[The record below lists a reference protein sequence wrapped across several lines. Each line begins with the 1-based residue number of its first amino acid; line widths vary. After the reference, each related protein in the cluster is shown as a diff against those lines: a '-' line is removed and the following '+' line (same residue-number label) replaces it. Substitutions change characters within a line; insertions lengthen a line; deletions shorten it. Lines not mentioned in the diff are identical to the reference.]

1 MEDPGF
7 AQRRSGSRCR
17 AAAALLAL
25 AAATAAAA
33 TTASTATTA
42 TTAADFTVLVQGQP
56 AGHLKVTADAAAR
69 SIGTDFSYRNNGR
82 GPDIRETIRLDE
94 RGQPTAYEAAGKL
107 TYGAT
112 LKERFE
118 LHGGRAKWTSHADTG
133 DEAAGDDFVFA
144 PLEAS
149 AAYADRMVRF
159 ALARG
164 GSVTTIS
171 GVRLGVEIV
180 ARWTP
185 EPAVVAAAG
194 AAVPD
199 RSAAAPGPLA
209 LVAVTGLSEVP
220 QYQWIRDDGSH
231 AFFAFGWPGFAIV
244 EKGYESL
251 APELVK
257 RATQAGDERFGVL
270 RRRLAM
276 PLEGLTLVRAVRWF
290 DAPAARMRGPSDVWL
305 YDGRIA
311 AVTPPGALA
320 GARPEQ
326 VIDGAGRTLLPGLWD
341 MHGHSWAGSCL
352 MQLAG
357 GVTGVRDPGSQ
368 NDHMQRLRGQ
378 QQRGEIACPLLVPL
392 GFIEGRSPHS
402 ARLGIVVPTLDE
414 GLAAI
419 DWYAARGYRGVKLYN
434 SIKPEWVAPLARHAH
449 RRGLTVAG
457 HIPAFM
463 RAEQAVRAG
472 YDEITHINQVMLN
485 FVVRPGDDT
494 RTLVRFERVGE
505 DGAKLDLKSPQARA
519 FLELLRKRGTA
530 VDPTV
535 ATFESM
541 FTQAQG
547 QPSPTLA
554 AVAAHLP
561 VMWQRGLRSAEM
573 DLRGARLATFRTSY
587 RRMLELTAAMHRAG
601 IPIVAGTDG
610 IAGLGLHREAELYV
624 EAGIPAR
631 EALRILTWN
640 GARLAGE
647 GAHRGRVERGYAADL
662 VLIDGDPS
670 LRIGELRRASLVI
683 QGQIAYSPAALYE
696 AMGFKPFAATARI
709 DKPAAAAAAAAR

>member
-1 MEDPGF
+1 MDDPGL
-7 AQRRSGSRCR
+7 AHCRRGMRRR

-25 AAATAAAA
+25 AAASAAAA
-33 TTASTATTA
+33 
-42 TTAADFTVLVQGQP
+42 ADFAVLVQDQP
-56 AGHLKVTADAAAR
+56 AGHLKVTADAGAR
-69 SIGTDFSYRNNGR
+69 LISTDYSYRDNGR

-94 RGQPTAYEAAGKL
+94 RGQPIAYEASGTL
-107 TYGAT
+107 TFGAT
-112 LKERFE
+112 LNERFA
-118 LHGGRAKWTSHADTG
+118 LRDGRAQWTSHADAG
-133 DEAAGDDFVFA
+133 DEPAGDDFVFA
-144 PLEAS
+144 PLEAT
-149 AAYADRMVRF
+149 AAYADRLVRF

-171 GVRLGVEIV
+171 GVRLGVEVV

-185 EPAVVAAAG
+185 APAAVAAGG
-194 AAVPD
+194 AAPPD
-199 RSAAAPGPLA
+199 RAGTPGPLA

-220 QYQWIRDDGSH
+220 QLHWIRDDGSH

-244 EKGYESL
+244 EKGFEAL

-257 RATQAGDERFGVL
+257 RTTQAGDERFGML
-270 RRRLAM
+270 RRRLAL

-311 AVTPPGALA
+311 AVTAPGALP

-341 MHGHSWAGSCL
+341 MHGHIWTGSCL
-352 MQLAG
+352 MHLAG
-357 GVTGVRDPGSQ
+357 GVTGVRDPASQ

-402 ARLGIVVPTLDE
+402 ARLGFVVPTLDE
-414 GLAAI
+414 GLAAV
-419 DWYAARGYRGVKLYN
+419 DWYAARGYRGIKLYN
-434 SIKPEWVAPLARHAH
+434 SIRPEWVAPLARHAH
-449 RRGLTVAG
+449 RLGLTVAG

-485 FVVRPGDDT
+485 FVARPGDDT
-494 RTLVRFERVGE
+494 RTLLRFERVGE
-505 DGAKLDLKSPQARA
+505 DGARLDLKSPQARA
-519 FLELLRKRGTA
+519 FVALLRERGTT
-530 VDPTV
+530 VDATV

-610 IAGLGLHREAELYV
+610 VAGLGLHREAELYV
-624 EAGIPAR
+624 QAGIPAP

-640 GARLAGE
+640 GARIAGE
-647 GAHRGRVERGYAADL
+647 GARRGRIERGYAADL
-662 VLIDGDPS
+662 VLVDGNPAE
-670 LRIGELRRASLVI
+670 RIGDLRRASLVI
-683 QGQIAYSPAALYE
+683 QGHVAYSPAALYE
-696 AMGFKPFAATARI
+696 AMGFKPFVPAARI
-709 DKPAAAAAAAAR
+709 EKTAAP